1 MAVQR
6 QEFYSQGP
14 KSGAVL
20 SIWFPPPARH
30 WSNAPWN
37 LWIWGGLPN
46 DWPNLFITFL
56 IKLPSDNLI
65 SGKYCKF
72 WVLTTWC
79 KWFRGWLKFHACGG
93 CVPGFR
99 FFLLHH
105 YQINNRPIVW
115 RKSDKL
121 QIYWLKDGTQ
131 FTRVLTIMIAT
142 RFLDLIVGNNRFQ
155 SIFASIDHIS
165 MMVI

>member
-93 CVPGFR
+93 CVHDLGGQKILLNCHPGP
-99 FFLLHH
+99 FLSSFLPFLSLPVT
-105 YQINNRPIVW
+105 NWSLGLPPPSLSVKNDRESPP
-115 RKSDKL
+115 KKL
-121 QIYWLKDGTQ
+121 LSACTDSY
-131 FTRVLTIMIAT
+131 R
-142 RFLDLIVGNNRFQ
+142 
-155 SIFASIDHIS
+155 
-165 MMVI
+165 

>member
-93 CVPGFR
+93 CV
-99 FFLLHH
+99 
-105 YQINNRPIVW
+105 
-115 RKSDKL
+115 S
-121 QIYWLKDGTQ
+121 
-131 FTRVLTIMIAT
+131 RVRRREVSKGKEWNQVVTIMSAKGQGDTHGPLVVWQNAWVSWVMVT
-142 RFLDLIVGNNRFQ
+142 RQ
-155 SIFASIDHIS
+155 A
-165 MMVI
+165 